1 MDQDLL
7 PEGMTSRRWAATSA
21 NTRQRKST
29 GPKRSVALG
38 RQLPGAV
45 NMKPGTTSSTYS
57 RRLRWSQLTTDEY
70 HKQSFTMDGPMPCII
85 LIDGFTNGTWKI
97 DRQRRTAILNIK
109 PFRRLSKKETAAL
122 TEEGTKL
129 LAFAAADAD
138 THDFQFTPHV

>member
-1 MDQDLL
+1 
-7 PEGMTSRRWAATSA
+7 
-21 NTRQRKST
+21 
-29 GPKRSVALG
+29 
-38 RQLPGAV
+38 
-45 NMKPGTTSSTYS
+45 
-57 RRLRWSQLTTDEY
+57 
-70 HKQSFTMDGPMPCII
+70 MDGPMPCII

-138 THDFQFTPHV
+138 NHDFQFTPHV

>member
-1 MDQDLL
+1 
-7 PEGMTSRRWAATSA
+7 
-21 NTRQRKST
+21 
-29 GPKRSVALG
+29 
-38 RQLPGAV
+38 
-45 NMKPGTTSSTYS
+45 
-57 RRLRWSQLTTDEY
+57 LTTDEY
-70 HKQSFTMDGPMPCII
+70 HKQGFTMDGPMPCII

-97 DRQRRTAILNIK
+97 NRQRRTAILNIK